1 MTWGNQYAMSHTVI
15 ERFLRFVEID
25 ADACWRWRG
34 YVMRT
39 PHGNGYG
46 KFNNLLAHRVA
57 YELFIGDIGERCH
70 VHHRCGVTD
79 CVNPDHLEM
88 LTPAEH
94 GKLSAK
100 AQQTHCRRGH
110 EFTEENTARKPNGTR
125 QCRICWRAKQREYR
139 QRRRAR

>member
-57 YELFIGDIGERCH
+57 YSCSSATSASA
-70 VHHRCGVTD
+70 VT
-79 CVNPDHLEM
+79 CTIAAASP
-88 LTPAEH
+88 
-94 GKLSAK
+94 
-100 AQQTHCRRGH
+100 
-110 EFTEENTARKPNGTR
+110 TA
-125 QCRICWRAKQREYR
+125 
-139 QRRRAR
+139 